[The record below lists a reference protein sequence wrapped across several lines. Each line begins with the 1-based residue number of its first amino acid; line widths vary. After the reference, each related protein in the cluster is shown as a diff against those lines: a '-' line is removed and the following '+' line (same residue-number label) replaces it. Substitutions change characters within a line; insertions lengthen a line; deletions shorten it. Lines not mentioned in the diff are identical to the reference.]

1 MSYTWFGVPLLHLYF
16 SDNNLVVNSLLKFKA
31 KEAKH
36 GTYLL
41 QESEVN
47 LVSPGKL
54 ENGNAKASVFW
65 FCENVSGEVGEDEYK
80 KACLVAVEGVAAAQW
95 GASPPPQ
102 TTIKL

>member
-47 LVSPGKL
+47 LVSAGKL
-54 ENGNAKASVFW
+54 KNAKARKRV
-65 FCENVSGEVGEDEYK
+65 
-80 KACLVAVEGVAAAQW
+80 LV
-95 GASPPPQ
+95 
-102 TTIKL
+102 L